1 MQKTRRP
8 LLRGSRGDKCTQPPP
23 ISPPG
28 AALSALVATVPGTRQ
43 ALSTEMQAGG
53 VEDRAEELTWVGRG
67 LQRRNRQSPCPP
79 PTPWL

>member
-1 MQKTRRP
+1 MQKTCRP
-8 LLRGSRGDKCTQPPP
+8 LLRGSRGDKGTQAPP

-28 AALSALVATVPGTRQ
+28 AALSALVTTVRGRRQ

-53 VEDRAEELTWVGRG
+53 VEDGAEELTWVGRG
-67 LQRRNRQSPCPP
+67 LRRRNRQSPCPP